1 MRADGLGGTGGSD
14 WRVRDVE
21 GGLGGV
27 AQQPG
32 LGIACVDVALNPD
45 DGGDMRVPVGV
56 GQLAIG
62 VEDGDGAAFVAVAA
76 PVVAVGR
83 PERCRGGRDFLNLLV
98 QGGLIVLDAD
108 DQGDVS
114 T

>member
-1 MRADGLGGTGGSD
+1 
-14 WRVRDVE
+14 
-21 GGLGGV
+21 V

-32 LGIACVDVALNPD
+32 LRVAGVDVAFDPD
-45 DGGDMRVPVGV
+45 DGGNMRVPVGV

-83 PERCRGGRDFLNLLV
+83 PERCRGGRDLLDLLV
-98 QGGLIVLDAD
+98 QGGLVVLDAD
-108 DQGDVS
+108 DQGDVG